1 MKTVQMTLD
10 KDLVLEVDR
19 VASAQGKS
27 RSSFTRDALR
37 TALDIAREREQEE
50 KHRQWYQLHPAG
62 SEDSE
67 DWSDWEA
74 QLTQRSTPG

>member
-37 TALDIAREREQEE
+37 TAVESAREREQEE
-50 KHRQWYQLHPAG
+50 KHRQWYQLHPAS
-62 SEDSE
+62 SEASD

-74 QLTQRSTPG
+74 QLTQRSTPE

>member
-10 KDLVLEVDR
+10 KDLVQEVDR
-19 VASAQGKS
+19 IASAQGKS

-37 TALDIAREREQEE
+37 AAVESAREREQEE
-50 KHRQWYQLHPAG
+50 KHRRWYQLHPAT
-62 SEDSE
+62 SEDAD

-74 QLTQRSTPG
+74 QLTQQSTPE

>member
-27 RSSFTRDALR
+27 RSGFTRDALR
-37 TALDIAREREQEE
+37 TALESARERELEE
-50 KHRQWYQLHPAG
+50 QHRRGYQLHPPG
-62 SEDSE
+62 SEDSD
-67 DWSDWEA
+67 DWSDWET
-74 QLTQRSTPG
+74 QLTQRLTPE

>member
-19 VASAQGKS
+19 IASAQGKS

-37 TALDIAREREQEE
+37 AAVESARNRELEE
-50 KHRQWYQLHPAG
+50 QHRRGYQLHPPG
-62 SEDSE
+62 SEDAD

-74 QLTQRSTPG
+74 QLALRSTPE